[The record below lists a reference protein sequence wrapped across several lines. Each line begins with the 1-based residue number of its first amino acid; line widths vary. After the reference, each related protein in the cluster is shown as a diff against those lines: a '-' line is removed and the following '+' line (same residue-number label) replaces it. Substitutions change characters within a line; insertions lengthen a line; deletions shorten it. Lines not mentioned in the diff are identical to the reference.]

1 MKISNV
7 PLKAERKEEK
17 KEMAEVSK
25 LYVGNLNFN
34 TTEDEIRAHF
44 EQKEIQTKS
53 ITLISDKYT
62 GRSKGFGFVE
72 VESEEVLQ
80 KAIEAL
86 DGQELNGRKL
96 TVNKAK
102 PPRER
107 SGGSGFGGGGG
118 GRRSRF

>member
-1 MKISNV
+1 M
-7 PLKAERKEEK
+7 
-17 KEMAEVSK
+17 EVSK
-25 LYVGNLNFN
+25 LYVGNIDFN
-34 TTEDEIRAHF
+34 ATEDEIRAHF
-44 EQKEIQTKS
+44 EGKGVQAKS
-53 ITLISDKYT
+53 VTLIKDKYT

-102 PPRER
+102 PPKER
-107 SGGSGFGGGGG
+107 MGGSGFGGDG
-118 GRRSRF
+118 GRRPRY

>member
-1 MKISNV
+1 M
-7 PLKAERKEEK
+7 EQ
-17 KEMAEVSK
+17 SK
-25 LYVGNLNFN
+25 LYVGNLDYN
-34 TTEDEIRAHF
+34 TTEDEIKSHF
-44 EQKEIQTKS
+44 EAKGVQTKS
-53 ITLISDKYT
+53 VTLIKDKYT
-62 GRSKGFGFVE
+62 GRAKGFGFVE
-72 VESEEVLQ
+72 VESEEAIQ

-107 SGGSGFGGGGG
+107 GSGGFGGGDGGGG

>member
-1 MKISNV
+1 M
-7 PLKAERKEEK
+7 
-17 KEMAEVSK
+17 EVSK
-25 LYVGNLNFN
+25 LYVGNLDFN
-34 TTEDEIRAHF
+34 TSEDEIKSHF
-44 EQKEIQTKS
+44 EQKGIQTKS
-53 ITLISDKYT
+53 ITLIKDKYT
-62 GRSKGFGFVE
+62 GRAKGFGFVE

-107 SGGSGFGGGGG
+107 SGGSGFGG
-118 GRRSRF
+118 RRPSRF